1 MEPRPMLTRLRNG
14 LAVAVVVWFAVL
26 VLEPALP
33 LLVVC
38 LFLVTIANHFF
49 ERFRSH

>member
-1 MEPRPMLTRLRNG
+1 MWL
-14 LAVAVVVWFAVL
+14 AVL

-38 LFLVTIANHFF
+38 LFVVTVANHFVG
-49 ERFRSH
+49 RFRSH